1 MMWLSWLLCF
11 CWSRY
16 LPSQYDMAE
25 LATRLLMALTALKMP
40 VGSPVN
46 SRDDRE
52 NDRNENNV

>member
-1 MMWLSWLLCF
+1 
-11 CWSRY
+11 
-16 LPSQYDMAE
+16 MAE